1 VTGCGLHDVIY
12 PEGRTPLNDFCENFR
27 SQANLNKS
35 AIIEVDTLC
44 AADSF
49 QYNKIVVVG

>member
-1 VTGCGLHDVIY
+1 MTGCGLHDVIY